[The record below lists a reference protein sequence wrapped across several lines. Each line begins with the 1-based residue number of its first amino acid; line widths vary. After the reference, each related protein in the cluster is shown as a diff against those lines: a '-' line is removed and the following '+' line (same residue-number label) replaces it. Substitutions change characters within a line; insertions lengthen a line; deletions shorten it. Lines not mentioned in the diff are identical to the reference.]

1 MCIAHESEEYG
12 VLSIN
17 GKAMTTHH
25 ISRMVGE
32 SPAAV
37 ARLLVE
43 LEDAGVFSRDEKGAI
58 FSRRMVKD
66 EIIRNVRAEAGR
78 LGGNPNLLKQKDK
91 QADNQNTTPSS
102 LSSSSNLSEDKSS
115 GVETPK
121 ITDPDEIIFS
131 FGLPLLV
138 TAGTPEK
145 QARSFLG
152 GLRKHH
158 GDAAL
163 INSLRECIKTKPLQP
178 LEWLAKAL
186 PPAGIVAKVQPI
198 RTPSPDNF
206 EQRDYGTRGRL

>member
-17 GKAMTTHH
+17 GKAMTTHQ

-152 GLRKHH
+152 GLRNHH